1 MRHRTLQI
9 SFVPLKSS
17 HLELLHAWLQEEH
30 VKQFWDDGDRT
41 IEQVLN
47 HYFTPRNVESYII
60 HIEYNAIGYIQL
72 YPIENEHPY
81 AQWRSTEGETAGLD
95 LFIGN
100 RLFLNQGLSVP
111 IIQEFVTILLQNRP
125 LRRIIADP
133 EVGNTRAH
141 AIFSKAGMSKT
152 ADHVKNGKGKF
163 HAIYYWDLE

>member
-1 MRHRTLQI
+1 MRHRTVPI
-9 SFVPLKSS
+9 SFVPLKAS

-30 VKQFWDDGDRT
+30 VKAFWDDGDRT
-41 IEQVLN
+41 LEQVLK
-47 HYFTPRNVESYII
+47 HYFTPRQVESYII
-60 HIEYNAIGYIQL
+60 NIEYNAVGYIQL

-81 AQWRSTEGETAGLD
+81 AKWRSHEGDTAGLD

-133 EVGNTRAH
+133 EVSNAH
-141 AIFSKAGMSKT
+141 AQAMLTKAGMAKS
-152 ADHVKNGKGKF
+152 ADNIKNGSGKL